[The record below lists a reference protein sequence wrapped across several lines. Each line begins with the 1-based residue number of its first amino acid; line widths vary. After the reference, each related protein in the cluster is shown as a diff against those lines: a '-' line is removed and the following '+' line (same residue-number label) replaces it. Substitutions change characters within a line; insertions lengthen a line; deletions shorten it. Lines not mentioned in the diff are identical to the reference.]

1 MSEQKPEAV
10 WVFPEEKKR
19 GPRIALVVLLVV
31 LALIVVAV
39 VALFLIPR
47 GDGPAPTT
55 SPTASDTATPTGSPT
70 PSTSSTGAPT
80 GAPTAPAT
88 TPPPVPDPS
97 VDQFRA
103 QVQPRLD
110 DASTGLDMAQSQS
123 GDTAVQ
129 IVDSLQNDAQNLAGQ
144 APPASIAA
152 AWGDGVNTYAAK
164 LQALRSAFSSGADTS
179 GALSDARTALGQL
192 RTLVGL

>member
-1 MSEQKPEAV
+1 M
-10 WVFPEEKKR
+10 FPEEKR

-39 VALFLIPR
+39 VALFAMPR
-47 GDGPAPTT
+47 GDGPAPTA
-55 SPTASDTATPTGSPT
+55 SPTASDGDADRL
-70 PSTSSTGAPT
+70 A
-80 GAPTAPAT
+80 
-88 TPPPVPDPS
+88 PPVDVFDGCTGGRPDRARHDSSPGADPS

-110 DASTGLDMAQSQS
+110 DASTGLDMAQGPG

-144 APPASIAA
+144 APPP
-152 AWGDGVNTYAAK
+152 
-164 LQALRSAFSSGADTS
+164 RSRQRGAM
-179 GALSDARTALGQL
+179 A
-192 RTLVGL
+192 